1 MPTPQGNRGMLLEQE
16 VELTN
21 KQYAI
26 KGIAQV
32 QKVATPIKVIKKMPG
47 GKLMACWDRKS
58 TVDFI
63 GCLADG
69 RYICFDAKETQE
81 KSLKLANIKPHQIKH
96 LKATH
101 DMGGAAF
108 ILVWF
113 RKVGKC
119 YALPYEA
126 LETYMNT
133 SEAKSIP
140 IKYFEENGEEI
151 YFGDNG
157 FSINYLCVK
166 GEIENE

>member
-47 GKLMACWDRKS
+47 GKLMACWDRKR

-69 RYICFDAKETQE
+69 RQKTVAQQVQR
-81 KSLKLANIKPHQIKH
+81 L
-96 LKATH
+96 
-101 DMGGAAF
+101 GGGQ
-108 ILVWF
+108 V
-113 RKVGKC
+113 
-119 YALPYEA
+119 
-126 LETYMNT
+126 
-133 SEAKSIP
+133 
-140 IKYFEENGEEI
+140 
-151 YFGDNG
+151 
-157 FSINYLCVK
+157 
-166 GEIENE
+166 